1 MSIRITT
8 NRVFLRNFVKN
19 DLKDLYDYCSQE
31 GVGELAGWPHHENV
45 QQSKKVLNTFIQN
58 EKQLAIVY
66 RENNKV
72 IGHIGIHDDSEDG
85 RKDTK
90 ELGYVLNRN
99 YWNRGLMT
107 EVLNAVLE
115 YLFLNDI
122 CYVYACCFQNNVGS
136 KHLIEKCGFSF
147 VKEGTYYAKLMD
159 KTFDTYEFVF
169 TRDSW
174 NSRIKVPPKAPKK

>member
-8 NRVFLRNFVKN
+8 ERVSLRNFVKD
-19 DLKDLYDYCSQE
+19 DLEDLHAYCSQE
-31 GVGELAGWPHHENV
+31 GVGELAGWPHHENI
-45 QQSKKVLNTFIQN
+45 QQSKKILDKFIQN
-58 EKQLAIVY
+58 KNQLAIVY
-66 RENNKV
+66 KENNKV

-85 RKDTK
+85 REDTK

-107 EVLNAVLE
+107 EVINAVLE
-115 YLFLNDI
+115 YLFLNGI
-122 CYVYACCFQNNVGS
+122 CYVYACCFQNNEAS

-147 VKEGTYYAKLMD
+147 EEAGTYYAKPMD
-159 KTFDTYEFVF
+159 KTFDTYEFIF

-174 NSRIKVPPKAPKK
+174 NSRNRIKDNI